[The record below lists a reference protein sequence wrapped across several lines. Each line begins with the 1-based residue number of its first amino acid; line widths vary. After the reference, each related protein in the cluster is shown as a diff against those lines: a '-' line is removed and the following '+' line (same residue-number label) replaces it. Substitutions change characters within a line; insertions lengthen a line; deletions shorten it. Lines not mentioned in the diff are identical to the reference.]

1 LFTSVFT
8 KKIFF
13 YIDSNISIDFL
24 LDENI
29 LGLDRYLD
37 AYDVKYRKIGDPECP
52 PKGSKDPIVAK
63 FAKDNSLVVVTNDD
77 NLSKQCELLD
87 VDVVFMDLRDFAK
100 KSKKLCRFTLIY
112 S

>member
-1 LFTSVFT
+1 MS
-8 KKIFF
+8 
-13 YIDSNISIDFL
+13 SIDFL

-52 PKGSKDPIVAK
+52 LKGSKDPIVAK
-63 FAKDNSLVVVTNDD
+63 FAKDNRLVVVTNDD

-100 KSKKLCRFTLIY
+100 KVKNYADSH
-112 S
+112 